1 VGRIDWSLFDR
12 RLVEGLVGLEYDGGC
27 WIGRVVL
34 ERIST
39 STTSSNKR
47 ILFQLEFVGFT
58 HLGSNALQA
67 LKENIPRYQ
76 FLRERTTT
84 PSRFSNYD

>member
-1 VGRIDWSLFDR
+1 
-12 RLVEGLVGLEYDGGC
+12 
-27 WIGRVVL
+27 
-34 ERIST
+34 
-39 STTSSNKR
+39 
-47 ILFQLEFVGFT
+47 VGFT